1 MNPKEKIKDFNQ
13 RFLTLRNKIPTAAR
27 PVEAVTIKF
36 YTSALPLS
44 MAMFV
49 KRSKLENLEETFEEA
64 ILVEKEMMSL
74 KPHLMNESDGTSSS
88 RKKSENS
95 NRNNNEKKET
105 DNFDLENLQRVIKK
119 LSNDM
124 IDLKKNNTE
133 TNQNRGY
140 FRPPFKRNFQNRP
153 PTPPP
158 EGLNIEE
165 VANVLKA

>member
-1 MNPKEKIKDFNQ
+1 
-13 RFLTLRNKIPTAAR
+13 
-27 PVEAVTIKF
+27 
-36 YTSALPLS
+36 
-44 MAMFV
+44 MFV
-49 KRSKLENLEETFEEA
+49 KRSKLETLEETFEEA

-74 KPHLMNESDGTSSS
+74 KPHPTNESDGASSS

-95 NRNNNEKKET
+95 NINNNEKKET

-140 FRPPFKRNFQNRP
+140 FHPPFKRNFQNRP
-153 PTPPP
+153 PTPPS

-165 VANVLKA
+165 VAKVIKALISSSDTHNDSNADDCPEEEFIEGNEEDDPDDLHTQNINHFWDLF